1 VHALDDVTAVV
12 EDTANVLSVN
22 GAGEVRITVMFPITA
37 RRKLVPDEELGSG
50 HSGYLYRTINRD
62 LVVIVFWEIILQFRF
77 SSQNL
82 VNGLQKPAA
91 NQSTERVNNSQSH
104 SIEVVLSDH
113 HVVAAAGCN
122 EDDGPLDPLPALVPL
137 SSYIKHTDRQRTLL
151 CVGVYCLL
159 CVFLLLSTVDQLI
172 FIGAFETRLH
182 AVVFPQLLS
191 MLKELLTDRQTERQT
206 VSPLHSAD
214 FTRTN
219 TY

>member
-12 EDTANVLSVN
+12 EDAANVLGVN

-37 RRKLVPDEELGSG
+37 RCKLVPDEELGLG

-62 LVVIVFWEIILQFRF
+62 LVVVVFWEIILQFRF

-82 VNGLQKPAA
+82 VT
-91 NQSTERVNNSQSH
+91 NQSGLSKPVGG
-104 SIEVVLSDH
+104 VVLSDH

-151 CVGVYCLL
+151 RVDVYCLL

-182 AVVFPQLLS
+182 AVIFPQLLS
-191 MLKELLTDRQTERQT
+191 MFKELLTDRQTERQT